1 MHKIQTER
9 PYTVYHVHVDVEF
22 SIQKFSNYVI

>member
-1 MHKIQTER
+1 MHKIQTEKLCI
-9 PYTVYHVHVDVEF
+9 VYHAHADAEF